1 MQEVGAGLT
10 FSGIARFPML
20 GVRFTPP
27 DFSIR
32 LSASPA
38 METGRCFRLLLM
50 FASVSGSTLF
60 CQQVTFARNPFPSE
74 VTESLLCGGASEA
87 PRGGGIDLDEAVLR
101 ISACEDEDF
110 TDFSES
116 RLTKL
121 DLEEDL
127 LVSVTLSLLEEL
139 FLIFLSPFSA
149 AGFTCLGTELR
160 RYGGMAS
167 FSTDLTSYEEEK
179 FGSGR
184 LKTELK
190 KSKRGRKTREESLFM
205 QKSKNETH
213 PSFRTFRIAMKEL
226 GNVSHDRL
234 FIRTFHVNIF
244 WVQKS
249 GNSKFRIGNLEM
261 YMKIL
266 VN

>member
-10 FSGIARFPML
+10 FSGIARLPML
-20 GVRFTPP
+20 GVRFTAP
-27 DFSIR
+27 DFSAR

-101 ISACEDEDF
+101 ISACDDEDF

-139 FLIFLSPFSA
+139 FLIFLSPFSV

-167 FSTDLTSYEEEK
+167 FSTDLTSDEEEK

-184 LKTELK
+184 LKSELK
-190 KSKRGRKTREESLFM
+190 KSERGRKTREESLFM

-234 FIRTFHVNIF
+234 FIRTFHVNVLG
-244 WVQKS
+244 VQES
-249 GNSKFRIGNLEM
+249 GNSKLRIGDLET
-261 YMKIL
+261 
-266 VN
+266 